1 MELNPNH
8 PTTTSVREQWHKLCA
23 LLMVKL
29 GTDHVV
35 ITPNDIERLVRAGAG
50 RAIVV
55 QELADGL
62 HLRMVDQAE
71 ADRLAREH
79 GGRPT

>member
-8 PTTTSVREQWHKLCA
+8 PTTTVVREQWHKLCA
-23 LLMVKL
+23 LLMAKL

-35 ITPNDIERLVRAGAG
+35 ITAADIDRLVREGGG

-62 HLRMVDQAE
+62 HLRMVDPAE
-71 ADRLAREH
+71 ADRLARVH